1 MPSMQIPN
9 TFDSQASPGY
19 WRRVAGRLAQDPMT
33 LFFGVVVLLII
44 ACAILAPWVTP
55 HDPNKTNMFM
65 RLQPVGSARYILGTD
80 ELGRDVLSR
89 IIYGGRVSLVL
100 GIVPVLVAAFIGGAL
115 GISAG
120 FFGGK
125 TNALIMRVMDMI
137 YAFPSLLLAIAL
149 SGMTGPG
156 MKNGLLSLT
165 IVFIPSLCR
174 VAETAATQVRRME
187 FIEAARATG
196 AGTAA
201 VLFGQ
206 VVSNVVAPI
215 FVYAAGLMSV
225 SILLAAGLS
234 FLGLGVEPPTPDW
247 GSMLANM
254 RQSIYVNPW
263 GCAMPG
269 VAIFLVSL
277 SFNMVSDG
285 LRHAMETR

>member
-1 MPSMQIPN
+1 METPN
-9 TFDSQASPGY
+9 TSAADPGTQASPGY
-19 WRRVAGRLAQDPMT
+19 WKRVAARLAQDPTT
-33 LFFGVVVLLII
+33 LFFGGIVLLII
-44 ACAILAPWVTP
+44 ASAILAPWVTG

-65 RLQPVGSARYILGTD
+65 RLQPIGGKFVLGTD
-80 ELGRDVLSR
+80 ELGRDVLTR
-89 IIYGGRVSLVL
+89 IVYGGRVSLVL
-100 GIVPVLVAAFIGGAL
+100 GIVPVVIAAFIGGAL
-115 GISAG
+115 GIAAG
-120 FFGGK
+120 FFGGRI
-125 TNALIMRVMDMI
+125 NSVIMRVMDML

-165 IVFIPSLCR
+165 VVFIPSLCR

-187 FIEAARATG
+187 FVEAARATG
-196 AGTAA
+196 ASTAS

-263 GCAMPG
+263 VCALPG
-269 VAIFLVSL
+269 VAIFLASL